1 MKETKVRYG
10 QCRYCGESRIVEGAD
25 PDVEQDDIDMM
36 ATEECSC
43 AKAKEKRNEA
53 DQMQQAE
60 WYIEELTKQLLQED
74 RPEDAENLKAAM
86 KAGANAAW
94 RQSADRIVVKVRGK
108 SVEIKRSADK
118 IRFKT
123 SWSCKYE
130 VEF

>member
-10 QCRYCGESRIVEGAD
+10 QCRYCGETRIVENAD
-25 PDVEQDDIDMM
+25 PDVEQDDIDMI

-43 AKAKEKRNEA
+43 PKAKAKRNEA
-53 DQMQQAE
+53 NQKRQAE
-60 WYIEELTKQLLQED
+60 YYIEELTKQLLQED
-74 RPEDAENLKAAM
+74 RPEDAEDLKAAM
-86 KAGANAAW
+86 KAGANAVW
-94 RQSADRIVVKVRGK
+94 RECAGRIVVKVGSK

-123 SWSCKYE
+123 SWSCKSE